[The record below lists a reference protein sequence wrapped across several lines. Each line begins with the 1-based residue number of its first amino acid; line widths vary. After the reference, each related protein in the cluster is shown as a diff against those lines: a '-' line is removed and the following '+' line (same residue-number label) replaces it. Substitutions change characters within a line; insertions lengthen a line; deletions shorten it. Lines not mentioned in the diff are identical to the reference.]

1 MATARKKTKKAPSKR
16 FITKKEYDS
25 IIESYFRLKNKV
37 YKLSESDKLN
47 DTAKRELKAF
57 VRALEKARAGVNW
70 SVASNYAAR

>member
-57 VRALEKARAGVNW
+57 VRALEKARTGVNW

>member
-1 MATARKKTKKAPSKR
+1 MATKKKTKKTPSKR

-25 IIESYFRLKNKV
+25 ITDSYYRLKNKV

-57 VRALEKARAGVNW
+57 VRGLEKARSGVSW
-70 SVASNYAAR
+70 SKASNYAAG

>member
-1 MATARKKTKKAPSKR
+1 MATTRKKTKKAPSKR

-57 VRALEKARAGVNW
+57 VRALDKARTSVRW
-70 SVASNYAAR
+70 SMASNYAAR